1 MSISFKQA
9 ETAAT
14 NILRN
19 DKAKLAWAKLPFAD
33 MPTDIQRLAI
43 SAVEA
48 ELLAKS
54 AKSALQSALDDKVNA
69 PSGKRLIVTLG
80 RDVSEHTDSVLVAWA
95 NANAPS
101 TKVISFDQFTK
112 G

>member
-1 MSISFKQA
+1 MSISFKAA

-14 NILRN
+14 NILRA
-19 DKAKLAWAKLPFAD
+19 DKAKLAWSKLPFSD
-33 MPTDIQRLAI
+33 MPKDIQLLAI
-43 SAVEA
+43 AAVEA
-48 ELLAKS
+48 ELTAKA

-80 RDVSEHTDSVLVAWA
+80 RDVTEHTDSVLVAWA

-101 TKVISFDQFTK
+101 TRVISFDQFTK